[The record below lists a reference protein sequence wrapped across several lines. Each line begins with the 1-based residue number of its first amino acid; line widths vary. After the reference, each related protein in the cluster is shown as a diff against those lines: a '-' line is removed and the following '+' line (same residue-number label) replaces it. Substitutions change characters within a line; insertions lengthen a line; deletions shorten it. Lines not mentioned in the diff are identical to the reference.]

1 MTILVTGARGTV
13 GKHLVQQLIQ
23 MGQQVRGVSRHPERS
38 ALPEGVQVVFGDLTE
53 PETLLPAMQNVRA
66 MFLILSSDQAGAYLQ
81 TDPDVIQ
88 IAREAGV
95 KHVTVLMDYE
105 GNPIE
110 QIIRDSGLEWTLL
123 KPVEFMANAL
133 EDWKESIQ
141 LDGVVRAP
149 FARALSARV
158 HEADIA
164 SVAALTLTQD
174 GHHEQSYVL
183 TGPET
188 LTRQEAVERIAEATG
203 KDIRF
208 VELTE
213 EQARRSCRDQGFGEE
228 DIEFFVQMGKNP
240 PVVGYTVVPTIE
252 QVTGRPARTFNE
264 WVSEHKH
271 HFM

>member
-1 MTILVTGARGTV
+1 MTILVTGATGTV
-13 GKHLVQQLIQ
+13 GRHLVQQLVE
-23 MGQQVRGVSRHPERS
+23 MGKEVRGVSRHPGR
-38 ALPEGVQVVFGDLTE
+38 AVLPEGVQVVYGDLTE
-53 PETLLPAMQNVRA
+53 PESLVSALQNVRA

-81 TDPDVIQ
+81 TDPAVIKV
-88 IAREAGV
+88 AKEAGV

-110 QIIRDSGLEWTLL
+110 QIIKDSGLEWTLL

-141 LDGVVRAP
+141 LERVVRVP
-149 FARALSARV
+149 FANALSARV

-164 SVAALTLTQD
+164 SVAALTLIED

-188 LTRQEAVERIAEATG
+188 LTRQEAVHKIAEATG

-213 EQARRSCRDQGFGEE
+213 EQARQSWKDQGFGEE
-228 DIEFFVQMGKNP
+228 DVEFFVQMGKNP
-240 PVVGYTVVPTIE
+240 PEVGYTVVPTIE
-252 QVTGRPARTFNE
+252 QVTGRPAKTFNE
-264 WVSEHKH
+264 WLSEHKH